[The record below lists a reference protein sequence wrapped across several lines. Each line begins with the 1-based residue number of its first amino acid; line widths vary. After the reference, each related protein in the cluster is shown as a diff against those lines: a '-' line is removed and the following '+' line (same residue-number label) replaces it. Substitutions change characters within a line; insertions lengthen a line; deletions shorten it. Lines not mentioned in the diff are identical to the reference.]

1 MSTPTSPERNTAVA
15 RYLLLIHD
23 NEVDGEAAD
32 EAAVQARDDG
42 HDRWRLEH
50 RDVLLYTGHLKPTA
64 TATTVREDGRGGHLM
79 TDGPY
84 AETKEALGGFYVID
98 VPDLDAA
105 LAAARRLPYFGKVG
119 DAAVEVRP
127 LYHAG

>member
-1 MSTPTSPERNTAVA
+1 MAH
-15 RYLLLIHD
+15 YLLLIHD
-23 NEVDGEAAD
+23 NEADGEAAD
-32 EAAVQARDDG
+32 ERAVRARDAA
-42 HDRWRLEH
+42 HDRWREEH
-50 RDVLLYTGHLKPTA
+50 RDVLRYTAHLRPTSA
-64 TATTVREDGRGGHLM
+64 STTVREDGLGGHLV

-105 LAAARRLPYFGKVG
+105 LAAARRLPYFGAVG

>member
-1 MSTPTSPERNTAVA
+1 MA

-23 NEVDGEAAD
+23 NEADGEAAD
-32 EAAVQARDDG
+32 EAAVRARDEG
-42 HDRWRLEH
+42 HDRWRDAH
-50 RDVLLYTGHLKPTA
+50 KDVLVHSGHLQPTS
-64 TATTVREDGRGGHLM
+64 TSTTVREDGRGSFLV

-84 AETKEALGGFYVID
+84 AETKEALGGFYIIE

-105 LAAARRLPYFGKVG
+105 LAAARQLPYFGKVG

-127 LYHAG
+127 LYFAG

>member
-1 MSTPTSPERNTAVA
+1 MAH
-15 RYLLLIHD
+15 YLLLIND
-23 NEVDGEAAD
+23 NEADGEAAD
-32 EAAVQARDDG
+32 EAAIRARDDA
-42 HDRWRLEH
+42 HDRWRAEH
-50 RDVLLYTGHLKPTA
+50 KDVLVYTAHLRPSS
-64 TATTVREDGRGGHLM
+64 TATTVREDVRGGFLV

-105 LAAARRLPYFGKVG
+105 LAAARRLPYFGRVG

-127 LYHAG
+127 MFFAG

>member
-1 MSTPTSPERNTAVA
+1 MA

-23 NEVDGEAAD
+23 NEAFDETAD
-32 EAAVQARDDG
+32 EATVRARDEG
-42 HDRWRLEH
+42 HERWQAEYK
-50 RDVLLYTGHLKPTA
+50 DALLYSAHLKPTA
-64 TATTVREDGRGGHLM
+64 TSTTVREDGHGGFVV

-84 AETKEALGGFYVID
+84 AETKEALGGFYVIE

-105 LAAARRLPYFGKVG
+105 LTAARKLPYYGETG

-127 LYHAG
+127 LYDAG

>member
-1 MSTPTSPERNTAVA
+1 MAH
-15 RYLLLIHD
+15 YLLLIHD
-23 NEVDGEAAD
+23 NEADGEAAD
-32 EAAVQARDDG
+32 EAAVQARDDA
-42 HDRWRLEH
+42 HDRWRAEH
-50 RDVLLYTGHLKPTA
+50 RNVLVYSAHLQPTS
-64 TATTVREDGRGGHLM
+64 TATTVREDRLGGFLV

-127 LYHAG
+127 LYAAG

>member
-1 MSTPTSPERNTAVA
+1 MA

-23 NEVDGEAAD
+23 DEVYGEIAD
-32 EAAVQARDDG
+32 EAAVQARDAG
-42 HDRWRLEH
+42 HDRWREEH
-50 RDVLLYTGHLKPTA
+50 RDVLLYTGHLKPTS
-64 TATTVREDGRGGHLM
+64 TATTVREDGRGGFLT

-105 LAAARRLPYFGKVG
+105 LAAARKLPYFGPVG
-119 DAAVEVRP
+119 EAIVEVRP
-127 LYHAG
+127 LFHAG